1 MRLTTIQLEMAILAI
16 RRILPLNF
24 PADILIRGFFR
35 ENPMLGHNDRA
46 IIAEIVF
53 GILRHKYFLDTLIEK
68 ATPRALLLAKFQGI
82 NSRELINFATESE
95 IKWLAHVKSVQVAMQ
110 SLAIQAELPQW
121 LIEKLQ
127 TYLPDE
133 EILKLGVALQQPAPL
148 DLRVNTLFAKREE
161 ILAQLEQTGVKAKPT
176 PYSPIGIRL
185 AEKPAINQHPL
196 FLEGK
201 VEIQDE
207 SSQLSVYLLA
217 PRRGEMIVDFCAG
230 SGGKTLLIGALM
242 QSHGRIYAFDVSDK
256 RLNNLKPRLKRSGL
270 SNIHPVRID
279 NENDLRVKRLTGK
292 IDRVLIDLPCS
303 GLGTLR
309 RNPDLKWR
317 QSPISIE
324 ELKIKQRAILCAASK
339 LLKPGGRLVY
349 ATCSLLPEEN
359 QAIVERFLMEN
370 TQFIALDCSE
380 LLTQQK
386 IPINTGNYLQLS
398 PVYHHT
404 DGFFAAALELKRN

>member
-68 ATPRALLLAKFQGI
+68 ATPRALLLAYLAKFQGI

-324 ELKIKQRAILCAASK
+324 ELKSSK
-339 LLKPGGRLVY
+339 GRFYVLLVSY
-349 ATCSLLPEEN
+349 
-359 QAIVERFLMEN
+359 
-370 TQFIALDCSE
+370 
-380 LLTQQK
+380 
-386 IPINTGNYLQLS
+386 
-398 PVYHHT
+398 
-404 DGFFAAALELKRN
+404 